1 MSNKTYKQQLIDLLT
16 NEVKQESYKL
26 KKEFCREC
34 PYISIRYIGYCID
47 CKNAKLSTA
56 NKSRLQTYIK
66 QVNALPASTITPRKF
81 RHPVI
86 NSIYLFKPELI
97 NKLYGK

>member
-16 NEVKQESYKL
+16 NEVEIVSKQSFSHNRVYTKL
-26 KKEFCREC
+26 
-34 PYISIRYIGYCID
+34 
-47 CKNAKLSTA
+47 
-56 NKSRLQTYIK
+56 RLIVYIK
-66 QVNALPASTITPRKF
+66 KVNALPANAIIPKKF

-97 NKLYGK
+97 NKLYDKNQN

>member
-1 MSNKTYKQQLIDLLT
+1 MSNKTYKQRLIDLLN
-16 NEVKQESYKL
+16 NEIKIHNDNVTSFCKKCNTINHCYNCAAKKQYVH
-26 KKEFCREC
+26 
-34 PYISIRYIGYCID
+34 
-47 CKNAKLSTA
+47 

-66 QVNALPASTITPRKF
+66 QVNALPANAIIPRKF

-97 NKLYGK
+97 NKLYDKNQN

>member
-16 NEVKQESYKL
+16 NEVEIVSKQPFSYNRVYTKL
-26 KKEFCREC
+26 
-34 PYISIRYIGYCID
+34 
-47 CKNAKLSTA
+47 
-56 NKSRLQTYIK
+56 RLIVYIK
-66 QVNALPASTITPRKF
+66 KINALPANAITPRKF

-97 NKLYGK
+97 NKLYSK